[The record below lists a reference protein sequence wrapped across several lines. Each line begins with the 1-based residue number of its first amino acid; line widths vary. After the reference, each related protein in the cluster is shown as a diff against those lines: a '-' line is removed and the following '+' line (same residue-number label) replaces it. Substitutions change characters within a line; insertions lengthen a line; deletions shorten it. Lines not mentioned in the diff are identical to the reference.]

1 MPIPDFQTIMLPLLR
16 VMSDGQE
23 HSIQELTDHL
33 AKEFSLSEEE
43 LRELLPSGKQTIFYN
58 RVGWARTYLSKARL
72 LEMTRRSYYRITDR
86 GKQVLSTNPPR
97 IDMKFLEQFPD
108 YRKWRWEGGPTPEAY
123 PFIEDRRVVPGKL
136 KHDGEERTPEE
147 ILEEAYQ
154 EIKNSLAQEL
164 LNFVKK
170 SSPSFF
176 ERLVIELLVKMG
188 YGGSRRDAAR
198 AVGRTGD
205 EGIDGIIDEDRLGL
219 DTIYIQA
226 KRWDNVVGRPE
237 IQKFVGALMGKRAK
251 KGIFITTST
260 FSNEAVNYVSS
271 IDSKVVLIDGK
282 RLAELMIDYDVGVTT
297 VSTYQLKRVDSD
309 YFSNE

>member
-16 VMSDGQE
+16 VTSDGQE
-23 HSIQELTDHL
+23 HSIQELIDRL
-33 AKEFSLSEEE
+33 AEEFSLSEEE
-43 LRELLPSGKQTIFYN
+43 LRELLPSGKQTVFYN

-97 IDMKFLEQFPD
+97 INLKFLEQFPE
-108 YRKWRWEGGPTPEAY
+108 YLEFREREG
-123 PFIEDRRVVPGKL
+123 DRRKPKQPNF
-136 KHDGEERTPEE
+136 DEEEQTPEE

-164 LNFVKK
+164 LNLAKE
-170 SSPSFF
+170 SHPSFF
-176 ERLVIELLVKMG
+176 ERLVVELLVKMG

-198 AVGRTGD
+198 AVGKAGD

-260 FSNEAVNYVSS
+260 FSNEAINYVSN
-271 IDSKVVLIDGK
+271 IESKIVLIDGK

-297 VSTYQLKRVDSD
+297 VSTYQIKRVDSD
-309 YFSNE
+309 YFSNDG

>member
-16 VMSDGQE
+16 VTSDGQE
-23 HSIQELTDHL
+23 HSIQELIDRL
-33 AKEFSLSEEE
+33 AEEFSLSEEE
-43 LRELLPSGKQTIFYN
+43 LRELLPSGKQTVFYN

-97 IDMKFLEQFPD
+97 VNLKFLEQFPE
-108 YRKWRWEGGPTPEAY
+108 YLEFREREG
-123 PFIEDRRVVPGKL
+123 DRRKPKQPNF
-136 KHDGEERTPEE
+136 DEEEQTPEE

-164 LNFVKK
+164 LNLAKE
-170 SSPSFF
+170 SNPSFF
-176 ERLVIELLVKMG
+176 ERLVVELLVKMG

-198 AVGRTGD
+198 AVGQAGD
-205 EGIDGIIDEDRLGL
+205 EGIDGIIDEDKLGL

-237 IQKFVGALMGKRAK
+237 IQKFVGALMGKRAR

-260 FSNEAVNYVSS
+260 FSNEAINYVSN
-271 IDSKVVLIDGK
+271 IDSKIVLIDGK

-297 VSTYQLKRVDSD
+297 VSTYQIKRVDSD
-309 YFSNE
+309 YFGNG